1 MPPVS
6 EPTVPPGP
14 QSKVDRL
21 YEIDALRIIAAVAVV
36 VYHYTF
42 ANFAG
47 GLTKDAYPHLSLVTR
62 YDYLGVD
69 LFFVISGFVCLLT
82 ALNRKPHQFLI
93 SRIVRL
99 YPAYWIAVTV
109 TTVAVLLLDHHSGI
123 SIARYLANLTMLN
136 SLVDQPNIDVVY
148 WTLWAELRFY
158 ALIVL
163 LTWIGMTRHRL
174 TIALW
179 TWTAISL
186 VLNLNV
192 LPGKADTLLTL
203 VFQPEWSH
211 YFIAGM
217 ALCLIYR
224 FGFTWPVTLVLA
236 VAYVTSLP
244 IAVTFARH
252 VGERYH
258 STLHPAAVIA
268 IVTLVFVVMLL
279 VALRVTRPLARRWFI
294 ILGALT
300 YPLYLVHDHVGW
312 LVFRH
317 LTGANRWLALVGIIG
332 VMVAVAWLIH
342 RYVEKPLAPR
352 VKRALERGWTEL
364 GQWKPPEPAI
374 PGQRVAE
381 PDRKTTT
388 AAK

>member
-1 MPPVS
+1 MTPVTESSAKPVS
-6 EPTVPPGP
+6 R
-14 QSKVDRL
+14 SKVDRL

-42 ANFAG
+42 ADLAG
-47 GLTKDAYPHLSLVTR
+47 GLTRTAYPQISLVTR
-62 YDYLGVD
+62 YGYLGVD

-82 ALNRKPHQFLI
+82 ALNRKPHQFVI

-99 YPAYWIAVTV
+99 YPAYWVAVTL
-109 TTVAVLLLDHHSGI
+109 TTVAAVLLDHGNGV
-123 SIARYLANLTMLN
+123 SIVRYLTNLTMLN

-148 WTLWAELRFY
+148 WTLWTELRFY
-158 ALIVL
+158 AFIVL

-186 VLNLNV
+186 VLDIDV
-192 LPGKADTLLTL
+192 LPGRADRILTL

-236 VAYVTSLP
+236 VAYATSLP

-258 STLHPAAVIA
+258 SAVHPASVVA
-268 IVTLVFVVMLL
+268 IVTAIFAVMLL
-279 VALRVTRPLARRWFI
+279 VAVRITRRLARRWFI
-294 ILGALT
+294 VLGALT
-300 YPLYLVHDHVGW
+300 YPLYLVHDHIGW
-312 LVFRH
+312 LLFRH
-317 LTGANRWLALVGIIG
+317 LAGVNRWIALLGIAA
-332 VMVAVAWLIH
+332 VMVAVAWLVN
-342 RYVEKPLAPR
+342 RYLEKPLAPR
-352 VKRALERGWTEL
+352 LKRALERGWATL
-364 GQWKPPEPAI
+364 DGLKAPVIPQQRAGDPEPAQ
-374 PGQRVAE
+374 G
-381 PDRKTTT
+381 TTS
-388 AAK
+388 ARY